1 MPTSDTAEPVPARTA
16 VAPGLP
22 ELFWLFNRLTLV
34 SFGGGLTA
42 WARKLIVEDKRWIDD
57 AEFLSAYALARVL
70 PGANQANFAIY
81 VGHRFRGV
89 PGAAAALLGLT
100 LVPFCIVLG
109 LAWAY
114 FRSGAVPAVQDILRG
129 VTAAAVGLALSAG
142 LKAGEGFARR
152 PAALAV
158 IALAFLGSIVLHL
171 PLLAVLAILAPPAFL
186 LAWRHPRQRGDA
198 EAER

>member
-1 MPTSDTAEPVPARTA
+1 MPTSDTAEPLPAPDA
-16 VAPGLP
+16 APPGLL

-42 WARKLIVEDKRWIDD
+42 WARKLIVEDKRWLDD

-89 PGAAAALLGLT
+89 SGAAAALLGLT
-100 LVPFCIVLG
+100 LVPFWIVLG

-114 FRSGAVPAVQDILRG
+114 FHSGAVPAVQDVLRG

-152 PAALAV
+152 PAALAF
-158 IALAFLGSIVLHL
+158 IAAAFLGSVLLHL
-171 PLLAVLAILAPPAFL
+171 PLIAVLAILAPPAFL
-186 LAWRHPRQRGDA
+186 LAWRHLHRRGADGA
-198 EAER
+198 AS

>member
-1 MPTSDTAEPVPARTA
+1 MPTCSTAEGRAGQSPAPTHR
-16 VAPGLP
+16 
-22 ELFWLFNRLTLV
+22 ELFLLFTRLTLV

-42 WARKLIVEDKRWIDD
+42 WARKLIVEDKGWLDD

-89 PGAAAALLGLT
+89 PGAIAALLGLT
-100 LVPFCIVLG
+100 LVPFCIVVG
-109 LAWAY
+109 LAWIY
-114 FRSGAVPAVQDILRG
+114 FDTGTPPAVRDALRG
-129 VTAAAVGLALSAG
+129 VTAAAVGLAIAAG

-152 PAALAV
+152 PAAM
-158 IALAFLGSIVLHL
+158 AFMVMAFAGSVLLRL

-186 LAWRHPRQRGDA
+186 LAWRDVHRRDGCGSST
-198 EAER
+198 

>member
-1 MPTSDTAEPVPARTA
+1 MPTSGTAEAAPSAPA
-16 VAPGLP
+16 PSLQ
-22 ELFWLFNRLTLV
+22 ELFWLFSRLTMV

-42 WARKLIVEDKRWIDD
+42 WARKLIVEDKGWLDD

-89 PGAAAALLGLT
+89 PGAVVSLLGLT
-100 LVPFCIVLG
+100 LVPFCIVVG

-114 FRSGAVPAVQDILRG
+114 FGSGAAPAVQDALRG
-129 VTAAAVGLALSAG
+129 VTAGAVGLALAAG
-142 LKAGEGFARR
+142 LKTGEAFARQ
-152 PAALAV
+152 P
-158 IALAFLGSIVLHL
+158 IALGFIVLAFGGSILLHL

-186 LAWRHPRQRGDA
+186 LAWRQAQHSRG
-198 EAER
+198 EEP